1 MKMDHDLLIIVIGF
15 VVFFGMF
22 FGVMAYCE
30 TSKAE
35 CRIAAIQKGMTAIEI
50 QGVCK

>member
-1 MKMDHDLLIIVIGF
+1 MKMDHDLLIIVLGF

-22 FGVMAYCE
+22 FGLCAYSE
-30 TSKAE
+30 TLKAD
-35 CRIAAIQKGMTAIEI
+35 CLAAAIQKGMTAVEI

>member
-1 MKMDHDLLIIVIGF
+1 MNTENDFLVAVIGF

-30 TSKAE
+30 TAKAD
-35 CRIAAIQKGMTAIEI
+35 CRTAAIQKGMTAIEI